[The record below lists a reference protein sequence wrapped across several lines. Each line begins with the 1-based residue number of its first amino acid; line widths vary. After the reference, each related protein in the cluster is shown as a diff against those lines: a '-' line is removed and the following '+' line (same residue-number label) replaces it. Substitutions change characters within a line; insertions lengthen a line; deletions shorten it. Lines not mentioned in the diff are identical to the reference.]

1 MLNNHCLSHVGRPVK
16 PGLLTV
22 LASCLTG
29 YWVGG
34 TIHLVINNQIGFT
47 TVPTDARTSRH
58 CTDVV
63 KVCGSGVQG
72 PSSSSSSFVCS
83 QCTHDQHMT
92 TPDLLCLPKVQY
104 MHESLSLQ
112 PVHVSA
118 CFTAGCPEHCQNAMD
133 RLRCLSAA
141 NACAL

>member
-1 MLNNHCLSHVGRPVK
+1 M
-16 PGLLTV
+16 

-63 KVCGSGVQG
+63 KVCGAGMWG
-72 PSSSSSSFVCS
+72 TSSSRSTFVCS
-83 QCTHDQHMT
+83 QHTHDQ
-92 TPDLLCLPKVQY
+92 
-104 MHESLSLQ
+104 
-112 PVHVSA
+112 
-118 CFTAGCPEHCQNAMD
+118 G
-133 RLRCLSAA
+133 
-141 NACAL
+141 